1 MRTNEQFKQ
10 EIIKRAEK
18 YKKERLKKRKKII
31 CSLCVAV
38 VCITALAAAIPA
50 ISAGVKTTGSLAEV
64 SSDDYTKSTES
75 KGAVDGNT
83 PNNFS
88 SANKGGNTQN
98 AYERGDIEI
107 AGKASNSD
115 GAENIGTQYKAEIL
129 TDLVST
135 CSFEKDLIKELYS
148 VINQIYESDD
158 SEDSEYESVTNGE
171 IYEIT
176 LVCEGVES
184 KYSFNGCAVK
194 KGESDW
200 VYISESAA
208 KELNAAI
215 DKII

>member
-31 CSLCVAV
+31 CSFSVAV
-38 VCITALAAAIPA
+38 VCITAFAAAIPA
-50 ISAGVKTTGSLAEV
+50 VSLKAQKNSDSANSSADSSSTLILSEDAAKASPLYGNTEIAAEIGGTGKTENAENRYFAEIITGEMASY
-64 SSDDYTKSTES
+64 SDDK
-75 KGAVDGNT
+75 N
-83 PNNFS
+83 
-88 SANKGGNTQN
+88 
-98 AYERGDIEI
+98 
-107 AGKASNSD
+107 
-115 GAENIGTQYKAEIL
+115 
-129 TDLVST
+129 LVSAIYT
-135 CSFEKDLIKELYS
+135 AVNNIPETADTKESAYK
-148 VINQIYESDD
+148 
-158 SEDSEYESVTNGE
+158 SVTNGE

-176 LVCEGVES
+176 IVYEGVEN

-200 VYISESAA
+200 IYISESAA

>member
-18 YKKERLKKRKKII
+18 YKKKRLKKWKKII

-50 ISAGVKTTGSLAEV
+50 ISVSVKTTSSLAEV
-64 SSDDYTKSTES
+64 SSDNHTKS
-75 KGAVDGNT
+75 KGSGEAAKCNT

-88 SANKGGNTQN
+88 SANKSGNTQN
-98 AYERGDIEI
+98 AYERGDAEI
-107 AGKASNSD
+107 AGKASIAD

-129 TDLVST
+129 TDLVSK

-148 VINQIYESDD
+148 VINQIYESDN
-158 SEDSEYESVTNGE
+158 SKDSEYESVTNGE

-176 LVCEGVES
+176 LVYEGVGH

-200 VYISESAA
+200 VSISESAA